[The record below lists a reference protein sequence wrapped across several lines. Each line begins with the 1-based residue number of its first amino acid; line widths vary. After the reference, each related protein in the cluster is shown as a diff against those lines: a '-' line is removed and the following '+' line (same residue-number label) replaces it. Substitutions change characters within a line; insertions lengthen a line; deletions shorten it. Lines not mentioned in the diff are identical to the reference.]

1 MKMTIL
7 TVSAVRTNLYQLIDQ
22 VTESYRSIYITGKL
36 TNAVLLL
43 AEAREVIQETLH
55 YTSFPWHKTHHHMRN
70 W

>member
-55 YTSFPWHKTHHHMRN
+55 FLSLA
-70 W
+70 

>member
-43 AEAREVIQETLH
+43 AEAREVIQETPHFLSLPGIKL
-55 YTSFPWHKTHHHMRN
+55 TII
-70 W
+70 

>member
-22 VTESYRSIYITGKL
+22 VTESYRSIYITGKP
-36 TNAVLLL
+36 TNAILLS

-55 YTSFPWHKTHHHMRN
+55 FLSLA
-70 W
+70 